1 MGDATPRALKLLDFA
16 QNVCTTTAVELTL
29 PNLQNSLHYCPRVA
43 WPIASDHRRRAVC
56 ALNRSSQ

>member
-1 MGDATPRALKLLDFA
+1 MKLLNFA
-16 QNVCTTTAVELTL
+16 QNVRTTAAIELAL